1 MTSWCEKASLPFLM
15 RAKFSF
21 TNRAK
26 RLGVRVCGVPSF
38 FNCGTSS
45 KWLEKR
51 ERNENSKRSNAKRQ
65 KKRLSRGL
73 RKCILYVYTIS
84 VYIICL
90 LHEYLFPIFM
100 LPKASLS
107 NRNGRPVCIK
117 VIFQRQK
124 RHLVTKTLVP
134 LGLPFRLS

>member
-1 MTSWCEKASLPFLM
+1 MAKEKTFKGS
-15 RAKFSF
+15 
-21 TNRAK
+21 
-26 RLGVRVCGVPSF
+26 
-38 FNCGTSS
+38 
-45 KWLEKR
+45 
-51 ERNENSKRSNAKRQ
+51 Q
-65 KKRLSRGL
+65 K
-73 RKCILYVYTIS
+73 VYTNTRRA
-84 VYIICL
+84 IIYL

-100 LPKASLS
+100 LRKASLS